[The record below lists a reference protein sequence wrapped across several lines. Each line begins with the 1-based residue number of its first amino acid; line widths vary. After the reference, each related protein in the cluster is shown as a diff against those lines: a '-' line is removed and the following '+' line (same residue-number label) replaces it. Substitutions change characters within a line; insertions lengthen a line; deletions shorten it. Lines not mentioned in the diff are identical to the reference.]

1 MKSILTGMIEKNSW
15 QGLEDFFNA
24 LAKSLH
30 LEAEETAIATV
41 KRKSR
46 RRRRPSIPRVS
57 LEEIRPIRGCESNN
71 IKLFFLLI
79 D

>member
-1 MKSILTGMIEKNSW
+1 MIEKNSW
-15 QGLEDFFNA
+15 QGLEDFFSA

-30 LEAEETAIATV
+30 IEAEETANATI

-57 LEEIRPIRGCESNN
+57 LEEIRPIRGVHFYPEN
-71 IKLFFLLI
+71 IYPVL
-79 D
+79 